1 MGSSSVRINL
11 KTTCESSSVDNSLSL
26 VLDNEKNTN
35 KTRFKANETAYLRI
49 YQSGL
54 NPKLSSTMGD
64 ISMDERDLIEDIVEQ
79 IILTKSNSASL
90 RYLPIGKVDYSWIG
104 RDPKVTPQFTDK
116 NITFSKEISGVLK
129 VNYQTKYDSIELF
142 SKAEGTILVEASTT
156 DRYGSITV
164 DFSGIGSNVKRPC
177 RLTVKDACS
186 KMIVAGAKIY
196 VDDKYKGVTGDDGVI
211 NLGELSVGTHTI
223 KATKEGYTDS
233 DKDTILND
241 EFVVTE
247 VKS

>member
-1 MGSSSVRINL
+1 M
-11 KTTCESSSVDNSLSL
+11 TTANITFKNSCESSSIDSSLSL
-26 VLDNEKNTN
+26 ILDSEKNTN
-35 KTRFKANETAYLRI
+35 KTRFKANESAYLRI
-49 YQSGL
+49 YPNGL
-54 NPKLSSTMGD
+54 NPKLTSTMGD
-64 ISMDERDLIEDIVEQ
+64 ILMDSKDLIEDIVEQ